1 MILDVLRKAIE
12 KNLFL
17 VEENKV
23 KYHTMNYLGVDYG
36 TKRVGIAFSQG
47 QIASPLATITFR
59 NLDHLADQIQALA
72 QQHRAETIVV
82 GYPEGDNRS
91 AVDGVI
97 RRLKEKNL
105 NIKTVDETLTTWQV
119 YQDASR
125 VNIKAGKVRLTVDSQ
140 AAANILQ
147 TYLDGK
153 S

>member
-1 MILDVLRKAIE
+1 
-12 KNLFL
+12 
-17 VEENKV
+17 
-23 KYHTMNYLGVDYG
+23 MNYLGIDYG

-47 QIASPLATITFR
+47 QIASPLATINFR
-59 NLDHLADQIQALA
+59 NLDHLADQIETLA
-72 QQHRAETIVV
+72 SQHKAETIVV
-82 GYPEGDNRS
+82 GYPEGSNQS

-97 RRLKEKNL
+97 HRLKEKKL
-105 NIKTVDETLTTWQV
+105 NVEAVDETLTTWQV

-153 S
+153 SQT